1 MEKREQSREAVV
13 PVPVLARPR
22 LFWQPRAM
30 ARTIILYALA
40 LAAAATAL
48 EWLKYRYW
56 ERVLS
61 TEIYIFLISAG
72 FIALGLWAGR
82 RLTPRPA
89 PAVFTRN
96 EAAIAALGISPRE
109 CQILAL
115 LASGQSNK
123 EMARALGISPNTVKT
138 HVARV
143 YEKLEVQRRVQA
155 IEKARW
161 LALIP

>member
-1 MEKREQSREAVV
+1 
-13 PVPVLARPR
+13 
-22 LFWQPRAM
+22 M

-61 TEIYIFLISAG
+61 TEIYIFLIAAG

-82 RLTPRPA
+82 KLTPRPA
-89 PAVFTRN
+89 GPDFERN
-96 EAAIAALGISPRE
+96 DAAIRSLGLTARE
-109 CQILAL
+109 CEILAL

-138 HVARV
+138 HIARV
-143 YEKLEVQRRVQA
+143 FEKLEVQKRIHA

-161 LALIP
+161 LSLIP